1 MINGRAKGHA
11 FERELIKKFH
21 DEFGDCAS
29 HLKRNLDQYQTGGKA
44 DIEFHNLMIEAKRYA
59 SGHWYKPEWW
69 EQAKTSAGDDY
80 IPVLIYKY
88 DRQPIR
94 MVFPLRT
101 FKEYSFKTVETVTV
115 DWETGILLMRE
126 LLEVPN
132 EASFLQCSN

>member
-11 FERELIKKFH
+11 FERELIKIFQ
-21 DEFGDCAS
+21 DEFGACAS
-29 HLKRNLDQYQTGGKA
+29 HLKRNLDQYQTAGKA

-59 SGHWYKPEWW
+59 NGSWHRAEWW
-69 EQAKTSAGDDY
+69 EQAKVSAGGTH

-94 MVFPLRT
+94 MVFPLSVMT
-101 FKEYSFKTVETVTV
+101 EYSMKTDETITV
-115 DWETGILLMRE
+115 GWHTGLLLMRE

-132 EASFLQCSN
+132 EASATEG

>member
-29 HLKRNLDQYQTGGKA
+29 HLKRNLDQYQTVGKA

-59 SGHWYKPEWW
+59 SGHWHKPEWW
-69 EQAKTSAGDDY
+69 TQARTSAGETH

-94 MVFPLRT
+94 LVFPLRIMSD
-101 FKEYSFKTVETVTV
+101 YSMKTEETITV
-115 DWETGILLMRE
+115 DWDTGMLLMRE
-126 LLEVPN
+126 ILEVPD
-132 EASFLQCSN
+132 ATIGL

>member
-29 HLKRNLDQYQTGGKA
+29 HLKRNLEQYQTVGKA

-69 EQAKTSAGDDY
+69 TQARTSAGDTH

-88 DRQPIR
+88 DRQPIK
-94 MVFPLRT
+94 MVFPLSIMT
-101 FKEYSFKTVETVTV
+101 DYSMKTNETITV
-115 DWETGILLMRE
+115 DWDKGILLMRE
-126 LLEVPN
+126 TMEVPD
-132 EASFLQCSN
+132 QTG

>member
-11 FERELIKKFH
+11 FERELIKKFQ

-29 HLKRNLDQYQTGGKA
+29 HLKRNLEQYQTVGKA

-69 EQAKTSAGDDY
+69 TQARTSAGDTH

-88 DRQPIR
+88 DRQPIK
-94 MVFPLRT
+94 MVFPLSIMT
-101 FKEYSFKTVETVTV
+101 DYSMKLDETITV
-115 DWETGILLMRE
+115 DWDTGILLMRE
-126 LLEVPN
+126 TMEVPD
-132 EASFLQCSN
+132 QTG